1 MSRDLWFF
9 GEESR
14 EEANAGGAVLLLLTR
29 RGRGRGIT
37 PVSGERKRG
46 KKGEAATRDCN
57 MVAVV
62 YLRHTAVIPGEEVVL
77 TPMWD
82 RVGVTQP
89 LSSSSQRGDLRRIKA
104 SYCSDS

>member
-1 MSRDLWFF
+1 MPLVFALLWGK
-9 GEESR
+9 GE
-14 EEANAGGAVLLLLTR
+14 GAV
-29 RGRGRGIT
+29 T

-46 KKGEAATRDCN
+46 KKGEATTYDCN

-62 YLRHTAVIPGEEVVL
+62 YLRHTAVISGEEVVL

-89 LSSSSQRGDLRRIKA
+89 LSSSP
-104 SYCSDS
+104 